1 MIPQNIAPIL
11 VLNTQTRRQH
21 GRKAQL
27 ANIAA
32 AKVTHIRR
40 KTEKF

>member
-11 VLNTQTRRQH
+11 VLNTQTRREH

-32 AKVTHIRR
+32 AKVHPFIPQHYV
-40 KTEKF
+40 F